1 MIVLSILLAVLLIAL
16 AAIMIRVVFK
26 PQWAWL
32 DRVIIAFVAIAIIL
46 GTLTVCMSAGYNGE
60 VDRLKERHDDIVLY
74 YDTINECRNEYVRF
88 DFYERVQ
95 AYNSDYEKMVE
106 DSNNIW
112 IGKLFPHGWDTEF
125 GTIDFALKT
134 GYHG

>member
-46 GTLTVCMSAGYNGE
+46 GTLTVCISAGYSGE

-88 DFYERVQ
+88 DFYEQVQ

-106 DSNNIW
+106 DSHNIW

-134 GYHG
+134 GYYG